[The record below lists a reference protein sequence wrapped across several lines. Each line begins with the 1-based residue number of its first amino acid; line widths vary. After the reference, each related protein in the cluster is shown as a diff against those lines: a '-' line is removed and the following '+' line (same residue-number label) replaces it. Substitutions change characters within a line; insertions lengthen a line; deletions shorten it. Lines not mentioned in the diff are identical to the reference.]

1 MFTLATSDANPDN
14 YATWDLNSAD
24 AGDYLVEVYTAK
36 AYAAAQRATYTV
48 RHGARTSQKVIDQTA
63 QDGWQSLGT
72 FAFARGAAQSLRLDD
87 NTGEAV
93 GLKRQL
99 VFDAIRVTRAGDTGA
114 DGGGVGTGGDAG
126 PRGDAGPA
134 SASGGPSGAGAT
146 SSASKTRRAGAKS
159 APAPPRLRRRGRACS
174 RSRSRRSGGADAARE
189 RLNSR
194 G

>member
-93 GLKRQL
+93 GLKGQL
-99 VFDAIRVTRAGDTGA
+99 GFDAIRVTRAGDTGA

-134 SASGGPSGAGAT
+134 SASGGPSGAGASDLERLEDETGGCQIRAGAT
-146 SSASKTRRAGAKS
+146 SPEAAGTGVLALALAALGRRRRRAGA
-159 APAPPRLRRRGRACS
+159 P
-174 RSRSRRSGGADAARE
+174 E
-189 RLNSR
+189 
-194 G
+194 